1 MLNEQIIV
9 NQDEQVVGE
18 RNINLFCILGEIVQ
32 KCLEK
37 KRRLKFI
44 KDKLKKINDYS
55 DYRYLQF

>member
-18 RNINLFCILGEIVQ
+18 RNISLFCILGEIVQ